1 MKHSAGL
8 VMYRGRGEQL
18 EMLLVHFG
26 GPFWRNKD
34 ERAWFVPKGEVEP
47 GEELLAA
54 ARREFTEETGL
65 EPRAPYIEL
74 GTVRKSGKLVSAWA
88 FEGDC
93 DVAQIRSNTFRLE
106 WPPKSG
112 VEREFPEVD
121 RAQFFALGAARRK
134 ASAAELP
141 LLERLVQLVR

>member
-1 MKHSAGL
+1 
-8 VMYRGRGEQL
+8 MYRVRGEQI
-18 EMLLVHFG
+18 EMLLVHLG

-47 GEELLAA
+47 GEEGLAA

-74 GTVRKSGKLVSAWA
+74 GTVRKSGKLVTAWA

-93 DVAQIRSNTFRLE
+93 DVAQIRSNTFRME

-121 RAQFFALGAARRK
+121 QAQFFTLDTARHK